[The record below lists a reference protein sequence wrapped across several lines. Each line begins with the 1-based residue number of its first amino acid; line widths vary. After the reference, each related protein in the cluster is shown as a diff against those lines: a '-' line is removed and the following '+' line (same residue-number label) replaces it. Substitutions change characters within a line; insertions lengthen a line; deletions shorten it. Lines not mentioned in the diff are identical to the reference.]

1 MGNNHTANRHGAVI
15 DNQTLEFLHKADRDA
30 LHTRSEVGSLRATAH
45 FLWEVDFS
53 AAVLSNRLN
62 RCLAAKGLHTIIAFD
77 AQLDRPLLLK
87 AIWLMDTQQWT
98 EVADALK
105 LAAQY
110 GYCQLPVA
118 CDLQRH
124 DSQQA
129 YLADVRVVALW
140 KMVGRHVEFGGN
152 YGRFELFDQPGGGV
166 RALRDAPGFELD
178 INPPLPPAHPYHPHI
193 IDGNPPVRSSIDPQ
207 GDSWTAGAE
216 VTTDASVSAFIMRV
230 IMWPANWGHAPVVLV
245 DRHAHGGVLH
255 GLMNHLP
262 HQPPNGC
269 SAVMAH
275 RFDDMVP
282 PAECRTLLLTPFDR
296 PFVAWIDLI
305 IPSETNT
312 VCVRVVT
319 TEPPVGDASDAFMD
333 RRPATAP
340 LIRGVLEQP
349 IADVLIYQEEAPYQ

>member
-1 MGNNHTANRHGAVI
+1 MCVCVCVCC
-15 DNQTLEFLHKADRDA
+15 A
-30 LHTRSEVGSLRATAH
+30 LPVCSPSEVGSLRSTAH
-45 FLWEVDFS
+45 FLWSVDFS
-53 AAVLSNRLN
+53 PHVLRNRLN
-62 RCLAAKGLHTIIAFD
+62 RCLAAKGLHTIITFD
-77 AQLDRPLLLK
+77 AQLDHPMLLK
-87 AIWLMDTQQWT
+87 AIWLVDTQQWT

-110 GYCQLPVA
+110 GHCQLPVT

-124 DSQQA
+124 DSKQVAVIRVGWVALMCLSVSVQA
-129 YLADVRVVALW
+129 YSADVRVIALW

-178 INPPLPPAHPYHPHI
+178 INPPLPPTHPYHPHI
-193 IDGNPPVRSSIDPQ
+193 IDGNPPVRSSIDRQ

-230 IMWPANWGHAPVVLV
+230 IMWPANWGGHAPVVLV
-245 DRHAHGGVLH
+245 DRYAGHTTPHHTQTHTRTSIYHGLFPLFCVGLFRHAHGGVLD

-262 HQPPNGC
+262 HSPPNGC

-305 IPSETNT
+305 IPIETNT
-312 VCVRVVT
+312 GKEGMV
-319 TEPPVGDASDAFMD
+319 
-333 RRPATAP
+333 
-340 LIRGVLEQP
+340 
-349 IADVLIYQEEAPYQ
+349 